1 MSDIDVL
8 VVDDSPDLRELIE
21 MVLDS
26 SGLGWRVVATAA
38 EGRSAIQE
46 AQVHQPDLVLL
57 DNAMPIM
64 DGMAA
69 LPMIREVAPEATVV
83 MLSAFPSS
91 TAEQS
96 ALEAGAHG
104 YIEKSGL
111 VPELVKSLVAIMRDR
126 GRL

>member
-1 MSDIDVL
+1 MNGIDVL
-8 VVDDSPDLRELIE
+8 IVDDSPDLRELIE
-21 MVLDS
+21 MVIDS

-57 DNAMPIM
+57 DNAMPVM

-69 LPMIREVAPEATVV
+69 LPQIREVAPEATVV
-83 MLSAFPSS
+83 MLSAFPSG
-91 TAEQS
+91 TAAQS
-96 ALEAGAHG
+96 ALQAGAHG

-111 VPELVKSLVAIMRDR
+111 VSELVKTLVAILRDR
-126 GRL
+126 ERL

>member
-1 MSDIDVL
+1 MSGIEVL
-8 VVDDSPDLRELIE
+8 IVDDSPDLRELIE
-21 MVLDS
+21 MVIDA

-38 EGRSAIQE
+38 EGRAAIQE

-57 DNAMPIM
+57 DNAMPVM

-69 LPMIREVAPEATVV
+69 LPQIREVAPEATVV

-91 TAEQS
+91 TAAES
-96 ALEAGAHG
+96 ALRAGAHG

-111 VPELVKSLVAIMRDR
+111 VSELVNSLVAILRDR
-126 GRL
+126 ERI